1 VKRRR
6 CRLDTPVEASSSA
19 RPLISGMRA
28 MFVVSCVTVSL
39 AGFQLFVLSEYT
51 DRFFAWTIDVPL
63 TAAFLGASYWGSFAL
78 VFVASRQH
86 TWALARVAVPGVW
99 LFTVLTLLATLIHID
114 LFRMDSVFGWAWLIV
129 YLVVSLGYGVF
140 WVRQLRI
147 AGGDPPRQA
156 PLPTWLRFV
165 LGVQAAIML
174 IWGTA
179 LFLVPQTMAALWPW
193 ALTPLTGQAVGA
205 WLIGVGVTAAQMCWE
220 NDFGCVYAGMVGY
233 AVLGALHLLAL
244 ARYVGGTVDWSEAGG
259 WIYLLFVLSVL
270 SVGLYGWLGAR
281 RRRGRLST

>member
-1 VKRRR
+1 V
-6 CRLDTPVEASSSA
+6 DTPVEASSSA

-28 MFVVSCVTVSL
+28 MFIVSCVTVSL

-78 VFVASRQH
+78 VLVASRQQA
-86 TWALARVAVPGVW
+86 WARARVAVPGVW

-114 LFRMDSVFGWAWLIV
+114 LFRMDSIFGWAWLVV
-129 YLVVSLGYGVF
+129 YVVVPVGYGVF

-147 AGGDPPRQA
+147 AGGDLPRQA
-156 PLPTWLRFV
+156 TLPTWLRLV

-205 WLIGVGVTAAQMCWE
+205 WLIGIGVTAAQMGWE
-220 NDFGCVYAGMVGY
+220 NDFGRAYAGMAGL
-233 AVLGALHLLAL
+233 AVLGALQLIAL
-244 ARYVGGTVDWSEAGG
+244 ARYGGGTVDWSGAGG
-259 WIYLLFVLSVL
+259 WIYLLFVLSVFG
-270 SVGLYGWLGAR
+270 VGSYGWLEAR
-281 RRRGRLST
+281 RRRIGRLPT

>member
-1 VKRRR
+1 V
-6 CRLDTPVEASSSA
+6 DTPVEASSSA

-28 MFVVSCVTVSL
+28 MFIVSCVTVSV

-78 VFVASRQH
+78 VFVASRQQA
-86 TWALARVAVPGVW
+86 WAQARVAVPGVW

-114 LFRMDSVFGWAWLIV
+114 LFRMDSVFGWAWLVV
-129 YLVVSLGYGVF
+129 YLVVPLGYGVF

-147 AGGDPPRQA
+147 AGGEPPRQTS
-156 PLPTWLRFV
+156 LPTWLRFV
-165 LGVQAAIML
+165 LGIQAAVML
-174 IWGTA
+174 IWGAA

-205 WLIGVGVTAAQMCWE
+205 WLIGIGVTAAQMCWE
-220 NDFGCVYAGMVGY
+220 NDLGRVYAGMAGLG
-233 AVLGALHLLAL
+233 VLGALQLLAL
-244 ARYVGGTVDWSEAGG
+244 ARYGGGTVDWSGAGG
-259 WIYLLFVLSVL
+259 WIYLLFVLSVFG
-270 SVGLYGWLGAR
+270 VGSYGWLEAR
-281 RRRGRLST
+281 RRRIGRLPT

>member
-1 VKRRR
+1 M
-6 CRLDTPVEASSSA
+6 DTPVEASSAA

-28 MFVVSCVTVSL
+28 MFLVSCVTVSL

-86 TWALARVAVPGVW
+86 TWARARVSVPGVW

-114 LFRMDSVFGWAWLIV
+114 LFRMESVFGWAWLIV
-129 YLVVSLGYGVF
+129 YLVVSLGYGVI

>member
-1 VKRRR
+1 M
-6 CRLDTPVEASSSA
+6 DTPVEASSV

-39 AGFQLFVLSEYT
+39 AGFQLCVLTEYT
-51 DRFFAWTIDVPL
+51 HRFFAWTIDVPL

-78 VFVASRQH
+78 VLVASRQQA
-86 TWALARVAVPGVW
+86 WALARIAVPGVW

-114 LFRMDSVFGWAWLIV
+114 LFCMDSTFGWAWLVV
-129 YLVVSLGYGVF
+129 YLVVPLGYGVF
-140 WVRQLRI
+140 SVRQLRI

-156 PLPTWLRFV
+156 PLPRWLRFV

-205 WLIGVGVTAAQMCWE
+205 WLIGVGVTAAHMCWE
-220 NDFGCVYAGMVGY
+220 NDFGRVYAGMAGF
-233 AVLGALHLLAL
+233 AVLGALQLLAL
-244 ARYVGGTVDWSEAGG
+244 ARYGAATVDWSSAGG

-270 SVGLYGWLGAR
+270 SAGLYSWLEAR
-281 RRRGRLST
+281 RQIGRLST